1 MSHFK
6 IALYVRCSTEEQGSR
21 ANPEGTIKNQEQRLR
36 QEILFRNRATP
47 FGELAAVFIDDGVS
61 AKDTKRPA
69 LQQMLRAIEN
79 GEVTMVM
86 VTEYSRLSRNM
97 RDFASMWEL
106 CKSYKCSLIS
116 LRENFDTSS
125 AAGEMMLYNMANLA
139 QFERRLTS
147 ERVVLSR
154 FDRAQRG
161 LFNGGVIPLGYK
173 KSERPGHLEIDKE
186 DGECVKMAFATF
198 LKQGSVL
205 ATAKWLND
213 NHYIPNRMIDG
224 GGRKARVGHF
234 TVGNLRFLLTNKVYA
249 GICAYKKKN
258 ETFESNAAWP
268 AIVSIDDFKKV
279 QEMIAENHRKKK
291 PHTQTRYPYTLTG
304 LVFCKACGDVM
315 CGKSAHGKYDKV
327 GYYEHSWA
335 MRKNAALTQKV
346 FSCSMHKRVP
356 ARKLE
361 PLIHGEIQ
369 KLLSTPEL
377 AQSIV
382 DDAKKLHA
390 KIYSADE
397 REKTLKR
404 EVSSLTLQLA
414 SLSERLAKA
423 PAGVPLDGIYTTM
436 QQLGEK
442 RDKSQEELDHVLRSS
457 TIGSEM
463 PVELSDYQKFLE
475 AMKLIWLD
483 PQSSSELKQKVIK
496 KLVAK
501 IEVDVDKVEVEFV
514 AEKNHFKREIKTIV
528 SRPLEKEG
536 LQVAEISKMSEDF
549 LKNVCS
555 STCQN
560 GAQSETRTR
569 TSC

>member
-186 DGECVKMAFATF
+186 DGECVKVAFATF

-205 ATAKWLND
+205 ATAK
-213 NHYIPNRMIDG
+213 
-224 GGRKARVGHF
+224 
-234 TVGNLRFLLTNKVYA
+234 
-249 GICAYKKKN
+249 
-258 ETFESNAAWP
+258 
-268 AIVSIDDFKKV
+268 
-279 QEMIAENHRKKK
+279 
-291 PHTQTRYPYTLTG
+291 
-304 LVFCKACGDVM
+304 
-315 CGKSAHGKYDKV
+315 
-327 GYYEHSWA
+327 
-335 MRKNAALTQKV
+335 
-346 FSCSMHKRVP
+346 
-356 ARKLE
+356 
-361 PLIHGEIQ
+361 
-369 KLLSTPEL
+369 
-377 AQSIV
+377 
-382 DDAKKLHA
+382 
-390 KIYSADE
+390 
-397 REKTLKR
+397 
-404 EVSSLTLQLA
+404 
-414 SLSERLAKA
+414 
-423 PAGVPLDGIYTTM
+423 
-436 QQLGEK
+436 
-442 RDKSQEELDHVLRSS
+442 
-457 TIGSEM
+457 
-463 PVELSDYQKFLE
+463 
-475 AMKLIWLD
+475 
-483 PQSSSELKQKVIK
+483 
-496 KLVAK
+496 
-501 IEVDVDKVEVEFV
+501 
-514 AEKNHFKREIKTIV
+514 
-528 SRPLEKEG
+528 
-536 LQVAEISKMSEDF
+536 
-549 LKNVCS
+549 
-555 STCQN
+555 
-560 GAQSETRTR
+560 
-569 TSC
+569 